1 MKALWSWIKN
11 NHLLFLLIWFA
22 LLLVFSYSWLPGG
35 LDVDSC
41 MYSDVAKD
49 LLRTNHWLKLY
60 DPTINDIFY
69 YHFPLYIWVTAL
81 FFKLLGISVFSAV
94 LFSSLSA
101 VALVAVIY
109 YLGKLLANQW
119 VGFFAGAAYLVTN
132 HVLRLARLAR
142 MDIPVSLFIAAAVLC
157 FILAQ
162 RRSRVYYLLF
172 GLFTC
177 LAIFTKDVSGLA
189 PLVIVS
195 MYLVLRGQWKELIH
209 PWFLAGLAIVF
220 MPLAAWVILD
230 QNTLFNSWFRYN
242 FMHLYKSPS
251 FNNPWYYYITTI
263 SRKYF
268 YFLPF
273 ALYGG
278 YLAFRRAFKDKQYE
292 FYLLI
297 IWALIFP
304 VAFSFGRQKLH
315 YFIMPMYPAAA
326 LLIGLTIKKFTSEA
340 IKPKIA
346 LVLKYLLVLYATV
359 MLCVPI
365 NIRSHRY
372 EELVV
377 MAPAIEETLKANPG
391 CEFITY
397 NYDGAA
403 ALWYVRPLTKL
414 PSVNDLPALENKLSS
429 TADNPRLCF
438 ISTEDFAQLSSA
450 VRQNCRVLL
459 KYKKRLLV
467 VSPKSSELAVVL
479 SDDTK

>member
-1 MKALWSWIKN
+1 M
-11 NHLLFLLIWFA
+11 
-22 LLLVFSYSWLPGG
+22 
-35 LDVDSC
+35 
-41 MYSDVAKD
+41 
-49 LLRTNHWLKLY
+49 
-60 DPTINDIFY
+60 
-69 YHFPLYIWVTAL
+69 WVTAL
-81 FFKLLGISVFSAV
+81 LFKLLGISVFSAV

-119 VGFFAGAAYLVTN
+119 VGFFAGAAYLITN
-132 HVLRLARLAR
+132 HVIRLARLAR
-142 MDIPVSLFIAAAVLC
+142 MDIPVSLFITAAILC

-162 RRSRVYYLLF
+162 RRSRAYYLLF

-209 PWFLAGLAIVF
+209 PWFLAGLAVAF
-220 MPLAAWVILD
+220 LPLAAWVMLD
-230 QNTLFNSWFRYN
+230 QNTLFNTWFRCN
-242 FMHLYKSPS
+242 FMHLYKSPA
-251 FNNPWYYYITTI
+251 FKNPWYYYITTI

-268 YFLPF
+268 YLLPF

-297 IWALIFP
+297 IWVLIFP

-315 YFIMPMYPAAA
+315 YFIMPIYPAAA
-326 LLIGLTIKKFTSEA
+326 LLVGLTIEKLTSVA

-346 LVLKYLLVLYATV
+346 VVLKYLLVIYATV
-359 MLCVPI
+359 MLCLPI
-365 NIRSHRY
+365 NIRSHRD

-377 MAPAIEETLKANPG
+377 MAPAIEETLKYNPG
-391 CEFITY
+391 CEFIAY
-397 NYDGAA
+397 NYDSAA
-403 ALWYVRPLTKL
+403 ALWYVRSLIKIPTVK
-414 PSVNDLPALENKLSS
+414 DLPALEDQLGAAANS
-429 TADNPRLCF
+429 PRLCF
-438 ISTEDFAQLSSA
+438 ISADDFARLNPA
-450 VRQNCRVLL
+450 VRRNCRILL

-467 VSPKSSELAVVL
+467 VSPKSSELSVVL
-479 SDDTK
+479 SGG